1 MKAYYIS
8 PPLTPLFMGNLMI
21 MDTPTAM
28 VILILNIFCHFF
40 AFFSVHDLNCK
51 FWSDN
56 FEETLTLDLRRFTRN
71 SGTSTLEP

>member
-1 MKAYYIS
+1 MKAYHIS

-28 VILILNIFCHFF
+28 VILILNIFFHFF
-40 AFFSVHDLNCK
+40 AFFSVYDLNCK